1 MRTCAIKIE
10 LSHQF
15 FVLAK
20 LSTTN
25 GGILIIIIA
34 SIYGKTYLAV
44 NQDAMFQPIRYHIR
58 NGWEPSNILSFHF
71 SC

>member
-1 MRTCAIKIE
+1 MRTCTKKIE

-15 FVLAK
+15 VVLAK

-44 NQDAMFQPIRYHIR
+44 NQDAMF
-58 NGWEPSNILSFHF
+58 
-71 SC
+71 